1 MAVEWFGG
9 RLGLATT
16 RVWVLVL
23 RIATKYNSEFSLSG
37 LHFGR
42 MLTTSYAYLTALLI
56 MIYVILS
63 FLTTGNSCV
72 LFSFLSARTNFISIS

>member
-1 MAVEWFGG
+1 MYQVIHAEMHWVIYKEQTVAVEWFGG

-16 RVWVLVL
+16 RVRVLVL

-42 MLTTSYAYLTALLI
+42 MLTTSYAY
-56 MIYVILS
+56 
-63 FLTTGNSCV
+63 
-72 LFSFLSARTNFISIS
+72 